1 MEKIFIIIMICCMGI
16 FHISD
21 AQSECFNGFQE
32 ENSIDEFE
40 SLPFQV
46 MVDKT
51 SLETGRSEK
60 VTCYVVSA
68 VDDFSYSVCAE
79 KGKIRN
85 KNSLSFDYF
94 KPEEELTDTVRLE
107 CTDKTTGRVYSFSIH
122 FIFADAMPIVETD
135 DLLCGE

>member
-1 MEKIFIIIMICCMGI
+1 MAPALIFAKR
-16 FHISD
+16 FD
-21 AQSECFNGFQE
+21 
-32 ENSIDEFE
+32 
-40 SLPFQV
+40 
-46 MVDKT
+46 
-51 SLETGRSEK
+51 
-60 VTCYVVSA
+60 YVVSA

-94 KPEEELTDTVRLE
+94 KPEEELTDTVRLK
-107 CTDKTTGRVYSFSIH
+107 CTDKTTGRVYSFSIP